1 MHAALRREPGPH
13 RTAVDLVNGFGRW
26 WATAHSWEYLEGRT
40 ATLTVG
46 SASRTYALPAD
57 LARLDT
63 LHEPGKTVVPVHLV
77 SGWRD
82 FERLRR
88 GFSPGYVLEDGA
100 LTVLAGIVRH
110 GVSAGPELELTHAP
124 GAATWEIRYRAGW
137 TPVSSEGEDV
147 LPLPW
152 YAEQAFL
159 EGLVVYTLAS
169 ERGAEDGSASV
180 VSQRLDEF
188 AKSSLMQRAMAQ
200 DGELSGNT
208 RIGEGAIGAR
218 LRGDDAGFYGQGF
231 GYGHDY

>member
-26 WATAHSWEYLEGRT
+26 WATAHPWEYLEGRT

-46 SASRTYALPAD
+46 SASRIYALPAD
-57 LARLDT
+57 LARLDVV
-63 LHEPGKTVVPVHLV
+63 HKPGQTVVPVHLV

-82 FERLRR
+82 FERHRR

-100 LTVLAGIVRH
+100 LTMLAGIVRH
-110 GVSAGPELELTHAP
+110 GGAAGPELELTHAP
-124 GAATWEIRYRAGW
+124 SPETWEIRYRAVW
-137 TPVSSEGEDV
+137 TPVSSEGEAV

-169 ERGAEDGSASV
+169 ERGSEDGS
-180 VSQRLDEF
+180 VSLVSKRLDEF
-188 AKSSLMQRAMAQ
+188 MKGSLMQRAMAQ

-208 RIGEGAIGAR
+208 RIGEGAIGLR
-218 LRGDDAGFYGQGF
+218 LQDNDELGFYG
-231 GYGHDY
+231 YHH